1 MNHKISSPLTE
12 FYKVYGVFCIFIF
25 FAVFGFD
32 FFDPSDFAPSI
43 FLLLLFV
50 SLLFIAFDFW
60 RMKEVE
66 MTETGLLISRR
77 FLFSQQIIFVP
88 YEKVKSAKRKF
99 WWLGNNHLVSIKFLE
114 KTEFGEEIKFA
125 SRGMF
130 KPSYDKI
137 LEDLNRA
144 IFGHKISEK
153 LNVADNQIE
162 K

>member
-1 MNHKISSPLTE
+1 MNRKISSSLTE

-25 FAVFGFD
+25 FAVFGFG
-32 FFDPSDFAPSI
+32 FFDTSDLAPSI

-77 FLFSQQIIFVP
+77 FFFSQKTIFVP
-88 YEKVKSAKRKF
+88 YENVKFAKYKF
-99 WWLGNNHLVSIKFLE
+99 WWLGHNHQISIKFLE
-114 KTEFGEEIKFA
+114 TTEFGEEILFFGKGIFKS
-125 SRGMF
+125 SR
-130 KPSYDKI
+130 DKI
-137 LEDLNRA
+137 FDDLKSA

-153 LNVADNQIE
+153 LNAANIQIE